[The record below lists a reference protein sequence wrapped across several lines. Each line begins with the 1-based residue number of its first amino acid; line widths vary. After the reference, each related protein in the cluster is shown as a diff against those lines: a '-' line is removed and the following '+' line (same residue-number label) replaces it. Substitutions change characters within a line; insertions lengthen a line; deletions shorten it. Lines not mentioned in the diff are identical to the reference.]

1 MIDTIHAIS
10 ADKTKKQTA
19 WQIVYNEFKGPER
32 RAIEFLNKE
41 VGKRVLRE
49 EGIYSLYV
57 LPIIKESVGIDL
69 AKNTILIGQWQDSA
83 LIRQYVNEDEFAE
96 DAYLLKI
103 IDNPVDPAFSFVIIT
118 AKKAINLFYG
128 ATCL

>member
-41 VGKRVLRE
+41 VGKRVLR
-49 EGIYSLYV
+49 
-57 LPIIKESVGIDL
+57 
-69 AKNTILIGQWQDSA
+69 
-83 LIRQYVNEDEFAE
+83 
-96 DAYLLKI
+96 
-103 IDNPVDPAFSFVIIT
+103 
-118 AKKAINLFYG
+118 
-128 ATCL
+128 